1 MEIRSFADYLRG
13 LDDAALLRLFTHR
26 PDLIAPVPPDMASL
40 AVRASSAPSLARSI
54 DSLNA
59 WQFQVLE
66 ACAVASEPFTE
77 KIVAALT
84 DKPAIFVIPGLIER
98 GLIYPADDGLRMPT
112 TLRELLGNEV
122 AQLGPFSMAK
132 LNLKKLS
139 DAPPSAKKILDA
151 MAWGPPRGTVADI
164 KKPGAGVQWCLEEG
178 FLIPYSQT
186 IVVMPREVAIALR
199 GGKVHREQRVN
210 SPEISYS
217 FTAKD
222 RKSLNNAAIA
232 NITTF
237 LRWVEE
243 VLNFWAQDP
252 PTALRSGGLG
262 VRDLKALALHIGV
275 DENCAAFVAELCY
288 ISALLTIDPDDRILP
303 TTNFDIW
310 LTQRSSDKWLTLAA
324 AWISTSRVSGLVGN
338 EDSKN
343 IAPLGPEL
351 DRVNAASVR
360 SLVLSLLR
368 DNRDG
373 AITPDSMVALASW
386 HRPSKR
392 IGGIPALHILFTL
405 REAEWLGVTGQGVI
419 SDYGLALLDGA
430 ALDQID
436 IDLPEEVDHIL
447 IQSDNTAIAPGP
459 LAQEVAQEMA
469 LLADVESRG
478 GATVFRFTDSTI
490 RRALDHGKTGED
502 ITKFLKATSKT
513 PMPQPLEYLI
523 ADVAK
528 KHGKLRVGAT
538 TSFIRCE
545 DQSVIVAI
553 LSDKKLDGLGFR
565 RIAAEVL
572 ISDLEVDDAVNVLRN
587 AGYLPA
593 IEDSKGILLSGAR
606 VMRSQSKAR
615 PPRIVGEIDA
625 PTDIVLEG
633 AVRVL
638 RTGEKSSHRQ
648 STLRNISSSA
658 LGELPR
664 STANETLEL
673 LSHHLTHSA
682 DTSLSIGYAD
692 NNGLISHRIV
702 DPLKL
707 SAGTLLA
714 RDHATGEIT
723 TFRIARITGVAS
735 L

>member
-26 PDLIAPVPPDMASL
+26 ADLISPVPPDMASL
-40 AVRASSAPSLARSI
+40 AVRASSAPSLARAI
-54 DSLNA
+54 DALNA

-122 AQLGPFSMAK
+122 AQLGPHSMAK

-139 DAPPSAKKILDA
+139 EAPASAKKILEA
-151 MAWGPPRGTVADI
+151 MAWGPPRGTVTDI

-199 GGKVHREQRVN
+199 GGKVHKEQRVN
-210 SPEISYS
+210 SPEASYT

-222 RKSLNNAAIA
+222 RKKINSAAIA
-232 NITTF
+232 NVTTF

-275 DENCAAFVAELCY
+275 DESCAAFVAELCY

-310 LTQRSSDKWLTLAA
+310 LTQRPSDKWLTLAS
-324 AWISTSRVSGLVGN
+324 AWLSTSRVSGLAGN

-343 IAPLGPEL
+343 VAPLGPEL

-368 DNRDG
+368 DHRDG
-373 AITPDSMVALASW
+373 AITPDSMVAIASW

-392 IGGIPALHILFTL
+392 IGGIHPSHILFTL
-405 REAEWLGVTGQGVI
+405 RESEWLGVTGQGVI
-419 SDYGLALLDGA
+419 SDYGLALVEQSSLE
-430 ALDQID
+430 QID
-436 IDLPEEVDHIL
+436 RDLPEDVDHIL

-459 LAQEVAQEMA
+459 LAQEIAQEMA

-490 RRALDHGKTGED
+490 RRALDHGKTGDE
-502 ITKFLKATSKT
+502 IAKFLKATSKT

-523 ADVAK
+523 TDVAK
-528 KHGKLRVGAT
+528 KHGKLRVGST

-553 LSDKKLDGLGFR
+553 LSDKKLDGMGFR

-593 IEDSKGILLSGAR
+593 VEDSKGILLSGTR
-606 VMRSQSKAR
+606 IMRSQSKAR
-615 PPRIVGEIDA
+615 PPRIVGEVDT
-625 PTDIVLEG
+625 PTDIVIEG

-682 DTSLSIGYAD
+682 DKSLSIGYAD

>member
-151 MAWGPPRGTVADI
+151 MAWGPPRGTVADF

-392 IGGIPALHILFTL
+392 IGGIPAPHILFTL

-572 ISDLEVDDAVNVLRN
+572 ICDLEVDDAVNVLRN

>member
-419 SDYGLALLDGA
+419 
-430 ALDQID
+430 D

-615 PPRIVGEIDA
+615 PPRIVGEIDS

>member
-13 LDDAALLRLFTHR
+13 LDDAALLRLFSHR
-26 PDLIAPVPPDMASL
+26 VDLVTPVPPDMASL

-54 DSLNA
+54 DSLDA

-77 KIVAALT
+77 KIIATLT
-84 DKPAIFVIPGLIER
+84 DKSAIFAMPGLIER

-199 GGKVHREQRVN
+199 GGKVHKELRVN
-210 SPEISYS
+210 APEASYA
-217 FTAKD
+217 FTSND
-222 RKSLNNAAIA
+222 RKNINSAAIA

-237 LRWVEE
+237 IRWVEE

-275 DENCAAFVAELCY
+275 DESCAAFVAELCY

-310 LTQRSSDKWLTLAA
+310 LTQRPSAKWLTLTS
-324 AWISTSRVSGLVGN
+324 AWLSTSRVSGLVGN

-343 IAPLGPEL
+343 VAPLGPEL

-360 SLVLSLLR
+360 SLVLSLLKDHR
-368 DNRDG
+368 EG
-373 AITPDSMVALASW
+373 AITPDSMVAIASW

-392 IGGIPALHILFTL
+392 IGGIHPSHILFTL
-405 REAEWLGVTGQGVI
+405 REAEWLGLTGQGVI
-419 SDYGLALLDGA
+419 SEYGLALLDQRS
-430 ALDQID
+430 LEQID
-436 IDLPEEVDHIL
+436 IDLPKDVDHIL

-459 LAQEVAQEMA
+459 LAQEIAQEMA
-469 LLADVESRG
+469 LLADIESRG

-490 RRALDHGKTGED
+490 RRALDHGKTGEE
-502 ITKFLKATSKT
+502 ITKFLKLTSKT
-513 PMPQPLEYLI
+513 SMPQPLEYLI

-528 KHGKLRVGAT
+528 KHGKLRVGST

-553 LSDKKLDGLGFR
+553 LSDKKLEGMGFR
-565 RIAAEVL
+565 RIASEVL

-593 IEDSKGILLSGAR
+593 LEDSKGILLSGAR
-606 VMRSQSKAR
+606 IMRSQSKAR
-615 PPRIVGEIDA
+615 PPRIVGEIDS
-625 PTDIVLEG
+625 PSDIVLEG

-692 NNGLISHRIV
+692 NNGLISHRII

>member
-1 MEIRSFADYLRG
+1 MEIRSFTDYLRG
-13 LDDAALLRLFTHR
+13 LDDAALLRLFSHR
-26 PDLIAPVPPDMASL
+26 VDLVTPVPPDIASL
-40 AVRASSAPSLARSI
+40 AVRATSAPSLARSI

-66 ACAVASEPFTE
+66 ACAVANEPFTE
-77 KIVAALT
+77 KVIVSLT
-84 DKPAIFVIPGLIER
+84 DKSAIFLIPGLIER

-122 AQLGPFSMAK
+122 AQLGPSSMAK
-132 LNLKKLS
+132 LNLRKLNE
-139 DAPPSAKKILDA
+139 APPSAKKILDA
-151 MAWGPPRGTVADI
+151 MVWGPPRGTVTDI

-199 GGKVHREQRVN
+199 GGKVHKEQQVN
-210 SPEISYS
+210 APEASYT
-217 FTAKD
+217 FTTKD
-222 RKSLNNAAIA
+222 RKNINSAAIA
-232 NITTF
+232 NVTTF

-275 DENCAAFVAELCY
+275 DESCAAFVAELCY
-288 ISALLTIDPDDRILP
+288 ISAILTIDPDDRILP

-310 LTQRSSDKWLTLAA
+310 LTQRPSDKWLTLTS
-324 AWISTSRVSGLVGN
+324 AWLSTSRVSGLVGN
-338 EDSKN
+338 EDSKSV
-343 IAPLGPEL
+343 APLGPEL

-360 SLVLSLLR
+360 SLILSLLR
-368 DNRDG
+368 DHRDG
-373 AITPDSMVALASW
+373 AVTPDSMIAIASW

-392 IGGIPALHILFTL
+392 IGGIDPSHILFTL

-419 SDYGLALLDGA
+419 SDYGLALLDQRS
-430 ALDQID
+430 LEQID
-436 IDLPEEVDHIL
+436 IDLPKDVDHIL

-459 LAQEVAQEMA
+459 LAQEIAQEMA
-469 LLADVESRG
+469 LLADIESRG

-490 RRALDHGKTGED
+490 RRALDHGKTGDD

-528 KHGKLRVGAT
+528 KHGKLRVGST

-553 LSDKKLDGLGFR
+553 LSDKKLEGLGFR
-565 RIAAEVL
+565 RIASEVL
-572 ISDLEVDDAVNVLRN
+572 ISDLGVDDAVNVLRN

-593 IEDSKGILLSGAR
+593 LEDSKGVLLTGAR
-606 VMRSQSKAR
+606 IMRSQSKAR
-615 PPRIVGEIDA
+615 PPRIVGEIDS
-625 PTDIVLEG
+625 PTEFLLKG
-633 AVRVL
+633 AIRAL
-638 RTGEKSSHRQ
+638 RAGEKSSHRQ

-664 STANETLEL
+664 SSANETLEL
-673 LSHHLTHSA
+673 LSHHLAHSA
-682 DTSLSIGYAD
+682 EKSLSIGYAD
-692 NNGLISHRIV
+692 NNGLISHRII

>member
-13 LDDAALLRLFTHR
+13 LDDAALLRLFSHR
-26 PDLIAPVPPDMASL
+26 VDLVTPVPPDMASL

-54 DSLNA
+54 DSLDA

-77 KIVAALT
+77 KIIATLT
-84 DKPAIFVIPGLIER
+84 DKSAIFAMPGLIER

-199 GGKVHREQRVN
+199 GGKVHKELRVN
-210 SPEISYS
+210 APEASYA
-217 FTAKD
+217 FTSND
-222 RKSLNNAAIA
+222 RKNINSAAIA

-237 LRWVEE
+237 IRWVEE

-275 DENCAAFVAELCY
+275 DESCAAFVAELCY

-310 LTQRSSDKWLTLAA
+310 LTQRPSAKWLTLTS
-324 AWISTSRVSGLVGN
+324 AWLSTSRVSGLVGN

-343 IAPLGPEL
+343 VAPLGPEL

-360 SLVLSLLR
+360 SLVLSLLKDHR
-368 DNRDG
+368 EG
-373 AITPDSMVALASW
+373 AITPDSMVAIASW

-392 IGGIPALHILFTL
+392 IGGIHPSHILFTL
-405 REAEWLGVTGQGVI
+405 REAEWLGLTGQGVI
-419 SDYGLALLDGA
+419 SDYGLALLDQRS
-430 ALDQID
+430 LEQID
-436 IDLPEEVDHIL
+436 IDLPKDVDHIL

-459 LAQEVAQEMA
+459 LAQEIAQEMA
-469 LLADVESRG
+469 LLADIESRG

-490 RRALDHGKTGED
+490 RRALDHGKTGEE
-502 ITKFLKATSKT
+502 ITKFLKLTSKT
-513 PMPQPLEYLI
+513 SMPQPLEYLI

-528 KHGKLRVGAT
+528 KHGKLRVGST

-553 LSDKKLDGLGFR
+553 LSDKKLEGMGFR
-565 RIAAEVL
+565 RIASEVL

-593 IEDSKGILLSGAR
+593 LEDSKGILLSGAR
-606 VMRSQSKAR
+606 IMRSQSKAR
-615 PPRIVGEIDA
+615 PPRIVGEIDS
-625 PTDIVLEG
+625 PSDIVLEG

-692 NNGLISHRIV
+692 NNGLISHRII

>member
-1 MEIRSFADYLRG
+1 
-13 LDDAALLRLFTHR
+13 
-26 PDLIAPVPPDMASL
+26 
-40 AVRASSAPSLARSI
+40 
-54 DSLNA
+54 
-59 WQFQVLE
+59 
-66 ACAVASEPFTE
+66 
-77 KIVAALT
+77 
-84 DKPAIFVIPGLIER
+84 
-98 GLIYPADDGLRMPT
+98 
-112 TLRELLGNEV
+112 
-122 AQLGPFSMAK
+122 
-132 LNLKKLS
+132 
-139 DAPPSAKKILDA
+139 
-151 MAWGPPRGTVADI
+151 
-164 KKPGAGVQWCLEEG
+164 
-178 FLIPYSQT
+178 
-186 IVVMPREVAIALR
+186 MPREVAIALR
-199 GGKVHREQRVN
+199 GGKVHKEQRVN
-210 SPEISYS
+210 SPEASYT
-217 FTAKD
+217 FTVKD
-222 RKSLNNAAIA
+222 RKNINNAAIA
-232 NITTF
+232 NVTTF

-275 DENCAAFVAELCY
+275 DESCAAFVAELCY

-310 LTQRSSDKWLTLAA
+310 LTQRPSDKWLTLAS
-324 AWISTSRVSGLVGN
+324 AWLSTSRVSGLAGN

-343 IAPLGPEL
+343 VAPLGPEL

-368 DNRDG
+368 DHRDG
-373 AITPDSMVALASW
+373 AITPDSMVAIASW

-392 IGGIPALHILFTL
+392 IGGIHPSHILFTL
-405 REAEWLGVTGQGVI
+405 RESEWLGVTGQGVI
-419 SDYGLALLDGA
+419 SDYGLALVEQSSLE
-430 ALDQID
+430 QID
-436 IDLPEEVDHIL
+436 RDLPEDVDHIL

-459 LAQEVAQEMA
+459 LAQEIAQEMA

-490 RRALDHGKTGED
+490 RRALDHGKMGDE

-528 KHGKLRVGAT
+528 KHGKLRVGST

-553 LSDKKLDGLGFR
+553 LSDKKLDGMRFR

-593 IEDSKGILLSGAR
+593 VEDSKGILLSGTR
-606 VMRSQSKAR
+606 IMRSQSKAR
-615 PPRIVGEIDA
+615 PPRIVGEVDT
-625 PTDIVLEG
+625 PTDIVIEG

-664 STANETLEL
+664 TTANETLEL

-682 DTSLSIGYAD
+682 DKSLSIGYAD
-692 NNGLISHRIV
+692 NNGLISHRII

>member
-13 LDDAALLRLFTHR
+13 LDDAALLRLFSHR
-26 PDLIAPVPPDMASL
+26 VDLVTPVPPDMASL

-59 WQFQVLE
+59 WQFQILE

-77 KIVAALT
+77 KIIATLT
-84 DKPAIFVIPGLIER
+84 DKSAIFAMPGLIER

-122 AQLGPFSMAK
+122 AQLGPFSMAQ

-199 GGKVHREQRVN
+199 GGKVHKELRVN
-210 SPEISYS
+210 APEASYA
-217 FTAKD
+217 FTSND
-222 RKSLNNAAIA
+222 RKNINSAAIA

-237 LRWVEE
+237 IRWVEE

-275 DENCAAFVAELCY
+275 DESCAAFVAELCY

-310 LTQRSSDKWLTLAA
+310 LTQRPSAKWLTLTS
-324 AWISTSRVSGLVGN
+324 AWLSTSRVSGLVGN

-343 IAPLGPEL
+343 VAPLGPEL

-360 SLVLSLLR
+360 SLVLSLLKDHR
-368 DNRDG
+368 EG
-373 AITPDSMVALASW
+373 AITPDSMVAIASW

-392 IGGIPALHILFTL
+392 IGGIHPSHILFTL
-405 REAEWLGVTGQGVI
+405 REAEWLGLTGQGVI
-419 SDYGLALLDGA
+419 SDYGLALLDQRS
-430 ALDQID
+430 LEQID
-436 IDLPEEVDHIL
+436 IDLPKDVDHIL

-459 LAQEVAQEMA
+459 LAQEIAQEMA
-469 LLADVESRG
+469 LLADIESRG

-490 RRALDHGKTGED
+490 RRALDHGKTGEE
-502 ITKFLKATSKT
+502 ITKFLKLTSKT
-513 PMPQPLEYLI
+513 SMPQPLEYLI

-528 KHGKLRVGAT
+528 KHGKLRVGST

-553 LSDKKLDGLGFR
+553 LSDKKLEGMGFR
-565 RIAAEVL
+565 RIASEVL

-593 IEDSKGILLSGAR
+593 LEDSKGILLSGAR
-606 VMRSQSKAR
+606 IMRSQSKAR
-615 PPRIVGEIDA
+615 PPRIVGEIDS
-625 PTDIVLEG
+625 PSDIVLEG

-692 NNGLISHRIV
+692 NNGLISHRII

-707 SAGTLLA
+707 SASTLLA

>member
-469 LLADVESRG
+469 LIADVESRG

>member
-13 LDDAALLRLFTHR
+13 LDDAALLHLFSHR
-26 PDLIAPVPPDMASL
+26 VDLVTPVPPDMASL

-139 DAPPSAKKILDA
+139 EAPPSAKKILEA

-199 GGKVHREQRVN
+199 GGKVHKEQRVN
-210 SPEISYS
+210 APDASYA

-222 RKSLNNAAIA
+222 RKNINSAAIA

-275 DENCAAFVAELCY
+275 DESCAAFVAELCY

-310 LTQRSSDKWLTLAA
+310 LTQRPSDKWLTLTS
-324 AWISTSRVSGLVGN
+324 AWLSTSRVSGLVGN
-338 EDSKN
+338 EDSKSV
-343 IAPLGPEL
+343 APLGPEL
-351 DRVNAASVR
+351 DRVNAATVR

-368 DNRDG
+368 DHSDG
-373 AITPDSMVALASW
+373 AITADSMVAIASW

-392 IGGIPALHILFTL
+392 IGGINPSHILFTL

-419 SDYGLALLDGA
+419 SDYGLTLLDQRS
-430 ALDQID
+430 LEQID
-436 IDLPEEVDHIL
+436 IDLPKDVDHIL

-459 LAQEVAQEMA
+459 LAQEIAQEMA
-469 LLADVESRG
+469 LLADIESRG

-490 RRALDHGKTGED
+490 RRALDHGKTGDD
-502 ITKFLKATSKT
+502 ITKFLKTTSKT

-528 KHGKLRVGAT
+528 KHGKLRVGST

-553 LSDKKLDGLGFR
+553 LSDKKLEGMGFR
-565 RIAAEVL
+565 RIASEVL

-593 IEDSKGILLSGAR
+593 LEDSKGVLLTGAR
-606 VMRSQSKAR
+606 IMRSQSKAR
-615 PPRIVGEIDA
+615 PPRIVGEIDS

-633 AVRVL
+633 AIRAL
-638 RTGEKSSHRQ
+638 RAGEKSSHRQ
-648 STLRNISSSA
+648 STLRNISSSE

-664 STANETLEL
+664 SSANETLEL
-673 LSHHLTHSA
+673 LSHHLAHSA
-682 DTSLSIGYAD
+682 DKSLSIGYAD
-692 NNGLISHRIV
+692 NNGLISHRII

>member
-1 MEIRSFADYLRG
+1 
-13 LDDAALLRLFTHR
+13 
-26 PDLIAPVPPDMASL
+26 
-40 AVRASSAPSLARSI
+40 
-54 DSLNA
+54 
-59 WQFQVLE
+59 
-66 ACAVASEPFTE
+66 
-77 KIVAALT
+77 
-84 DKPAIFVIPGLIER
+84 
-98 GLIYPADDGLRMPT
+98 
-112 TLRELLGNEV
+112 
-122 AQLGPFSMAK
+122 
-132 LNLKKLS
+132 
-139 DAPPSAKKILDA
+139 
-151 MAWGPPRGTVADI
+151 MAWGPPRGTVTDI

-199 GGKVHREQRVN
+199 GGKVHKEQRVN
-210 SPEISYS
+210 SPEASYT

-222 RKSLNNAAIA
+222 RKNINSAAIA
-232 NITTF
+232 NVTTF

-275 DENCAAFVAELCY
+275 DESCAAFVAELCY

-310 LTQRSSDKWLTLAA
+310 LTQRPSDKWLTLAS
-324 AWISTSRVSGLVGN
+324 AWLSTSRVSGLVGN

-343 IAPLGPEL
+343 VAPLGPEL

-368 DNRDG
+368 DHRNG
-373 AITPDSMVALASW
+373 AITPDSMVAIASW

-392 IGGIPALHILFTL
+392 IGGIHPSHILYTL
-405 REAEWLGVTGQGVI
+405 RESEWLGVTGQGVI
-419 SDYGLALLDGA
+419 SDYGLALIEQSSLE
-430 ALDQID
+430 QID
-436 IDLPEEVDHIL
+436 SDLPDDVDHIL

-490 RRALDHGKTGED
+490 RRALDHGKTGDE

-528 KHGKLRVGAT
+528 KHGKLRVGST

-553 LSDKKLDGLGFR
+553 LSDKKLDGMGFR
-565 RIAAEVL
+565 KIAAEVL

-606 VMRSQSKAR
+606 IMRSQSKAR
-615 PPRIVGEIDA
+615 PPRIVGEIDT

-664 STANETLEL
+664 TTANETLEL

-682 DTSLSIGYAD
+682 DKSLSIGYAD
-692 NNGLISHRIV
+692 NNGLISHRII

>member
-1 MEIRSFADYLRG
+1 MEIRSFADHLRG
-13 LDDAALLRLFTHR
+13 LDDAALLRLFTLR
-26 PDLIAPVPPDMASL
+26 ADLISPVPPDMASL
-40 AVRASSAPSLARSI
+40 AVRASSAPSLARAI

-77 KIVAALT
+77 KIIAALT
-84 DKPAIFVIPGLIER
+84 DKPAIFVFPGLIER
-98 GLIYPADDGLRMPT
+98 GLIYPADDGLRIPT

-122 AQLGPFSMAK
+122 AQLGPHSMAK

-139 DAPPSAKKILDA
+139 EAPASAKKILEA
-151 MAWGPPRGTVADI
+151 MAWGPPRGTVTDI

-186 IVVMPREVAIALR
+186 IVVMPREVAISLR
-199 GGKVHREQRVN
+199 GGKVHKEQRVN
-210 SPEISYS
+210 SPEASYT
-217 FTAKD
+217 FTATD
-222 RKSLNNAAIA
+222 RKKINSAAIA

-262 VRDLKALALHIGV
+262 VRDLKALALHLGV
-275 DENCAAFVAELCY
+275 DESCAAFVAELCY

-310 LTQRSSDKWLTLAA
+310 LTQRPSDKWLTLTSSWLA
-324 AWISTSRVSGLVGN
+324 TSRVSGLVGN

-343 IAPLGPEL
+343 VAPLGPEL

-368 DNRDG
+368 ENRDG
-373 AITPDSMVALASW
+373 AITPDSMVAIASW
-386 HRPSKR
+386 TRPSKR
-392 IGGIPALHILFTL
+392 IGGIHPSHILFTL
-405 REAEWLGVTGQGVI
+405 RESEWLGVTGQGVI
-419 SDYGLALLDGA
+419 SDYGLALLDQSS
-430 ALDQID
+430 LEQID
-436 IDLPEEVDHIL
+436 TDLPEDVDHIL

-478 GATVFRFTDSTI
+478 GATVFRFTDATI
-490 RRALDHGKTGED
+490 RRALDHGKTGDE
-502 ITKFLKATSKT
+502 ITRFLKATSKT

-528 KHGKLRVGAT
+528 KHGKLRVGST

-545 DQSVIVAI
+545 DQSVIMAI
-553 LSDKKLDGLGFR
+553 LSDKKLDSMGFR
-565 RIAAEVL
+565 RISSEVI

-593 IEDSKGILLSGAR
+593 IEDSKGILLSGTR
-606 VMRSQSKAR
+606 IMRSQSKAR
-615 PPRIVGEIDA
+615 PPRIVGEIDT

-664 STANETLEL
+664 TTANETLEL

-682 DTSLSIGYAD
+682 EKSLSIGYAD
-692 NNGLISHRIV
+692 NNGLISHRII

>member
-26 PDLIAPVPPDMASL
+26 ADLISPVPPDMASL
-40 AVRASSAPSLARSI
+40 AVRASSAPSLARAI

-77 KIVAALT
+77 KIIAALT

-122 AQLGPFSMAK
+122 AQLGPHSMAK

-139 DAPPSAKKILDA
+139 EAPASAKKILEA
-151 MAWGPPRGTVADI
+151 MVWGPPRGTVADI

-199 GGKVHREQRVN
+199 GGKVHKEQRVN
-210 SPEISYS
+210 SPDASYT

-222 RKSLNNAAIA
+222 RKKINSAAIA
-232 NITTF
+232 NVTTF

-275 DENCAAFVAELCY
+275 DESCAAFVAELCY

-310 LTQRSSDKWLTLAA
+310 LTQRPSDKWLTLAS
-324 AWISTSRVSGLVGN
+324 AWLSTSRVSGLVGN

-343 IAPLGPEL
+343 VAPLGPEL

-368 DNRDG
+368 DHRDG
-373 AITPDSMVALASW
+373 AITPDSMVAIASW

-392 IGGIPALHILFTL
+392 IGGIHPSHILFTL
-405 REAEWLGVTGQGVI
+405 RESEWLGVTGQGVI
-419 SDYGLALLDGA
+419 SDYGLALIEQSSLE
-430 ALDQID
+430 QID
-436 IDLPEEVDHIL
+436 SDLPEDVDHIL

-490 RRALDHGKTGED
+490 RRALDHGKTGDE

-528 KHGKLRVGAT
+528 KHGKLRVGST
-538 TSFIRCE
+538 RSFIRCE

-553 LSDKKLDGLGFR
+553 LSDKKLDGMGFR
-565 RIAAEVL
+565 KIAAEVL

-593 IEDSKGILLSGAR
+593 VEDSKGILLSGAR
-606 VMRSQSKAR
+606 IMRSQSKAR
-615 PPRIVGEIDA
+615 PPRIVGEIDT

-664 STANETLEL
+664 TTANETLEL

-682 DTSLSIGYAD
+682 DKSLSIGYAD
-692 NNGLISHRIV
+692 NNGLISHRII